1 MSKKYSIYVDDVL
14 CTGLTFKNDI
24 VKWSKEEFS
33 SNKSNYEAISDGSTI
48 LICCY
53 IFLHTKNFYKK
64 IKQIRYEKLEKI
76 ANILR
81 DSMWAIWIDNSINE
95 SSKLEILLPRQDLA
109 SEKILAYE
117 NEIKS
122 KVDIYTSEKDI
133 LQRMNFIEIPI
144 YQQRRYFLQRQII
157 VVKLKL
163 FF

>member
-1 MSKKYSIYVDDVL
+1 MLLY
-14 CTGLTFKNDI
+14 
-24 VKWSKEEFS
+24 
-33 SNKSNYEAISDGSTI
+33 
-48 LICCY
+48 
-53 IFLHTKNFYKK
+53 FLHTKNFYKK